1 MTQEILVGLIGLVTL
16 VGAAFGYWRYFESR
30 VGTAHRRAEKV
41 AEDLAAHKLHVAEAY
56 VSKQG
61 LRETKDEIMG
71 AILGVKAG
79 VDNVAMRVDRLVE
92 TRSHRQD

>member
-30 VGTAHRRAEKV
+30 VTSARDKTEKV
-41 AEDLAAHKLHVAEAY
+41 ADDLAAHKIHVAEAY

-61 LRETKDEIMG
+61 LRETKDEIMS
-71 AILGVKAG
+71 AIHGVKAG
-79 VDNVAMRVDRLVE
+79 VDSVAMRVDRLVE
-92 TRSHRQD
+92 ARSHRQD